1 MTDPAVAWHRDRLR
15 AGGVD
20 IARFTTGSTDPGA
33 PGLLLL
39 HGLGHWTSAAWDRL
53 VPQLDPGWRI
63 VSIDLP
69 GFGESERPD
78 VAYDLPF
85 FRRVV
90 LDVASASLPAR
101 FALCG
106 NSIGGM
112 IAADVAGAAPERIS
126 HLALLA
132 PAGFLNVPPVVV
144 RALGSALAQH
154 FFTLRP
160 SRNFVRRMMLQSVA
174 DPAVVSGEVLERAY
188 ALSRDATVR
197 RAFARIYAGAV
208 QEMRDLP
215 SLHARFAHYRGPAL
229 LAWGRQDRYIP
240 IKALANARRV
250 FPQATVEILER
261 SGHIAMV
268 EEPVAVGN
276 ALRALLREPAVS
288 ELRT

>member
-1 MTDPAVAWHRDRLR
+1 MTDPEGTADAAVAWRRDRLL

-20 IARFTTGSTDPGA
+20 IARFTTGSTNPDA

-53 VPQLDPGWRI
+53 VPFLDPAWRI

-69 GFGESERPD
+69 GFGESARPD
-78 VAYDLPF
+78 VTYDLPF
-85 FRRVV
+85 FRKVV
-90 LDVASASLPAR
+90 LDVAQASFAQR

-112 IAADVAGAAPERIS
+112 IAADVAGEAPGRVS

-132 PAGFLNVPPVVV
+132 PAGFLDVPSLVV
-144 RALGSALAQH
+144 RTIGSPIAQR
-154 FFTLRP
+154 FFMLPP
-160 SRNFVRRMMLQSVA
+160 SRNFVRRMMLQSAV
-174 DPAVVSGEVLERAY
+174 DPAIVPGEVIDRGYELA
-188 ALSRDATVR
+188 RDPTVR
-197 RAFARIYAGAV
+197 RAFARIYGGAV

-215 SLHARFAHYRGPAL
+215 SLHARLARYRGPAL
-229 LAWGRQDRYIP
+229 IAWGRHDRFIP

-250 FPQATVEILER
+250 YPQAAVEILER

-268 EEPVAVGN
+268 EEPQRVAV
-276 ALRALLREPAVS
+276 ALRTLLESP
-288 ELRT
+288 E